1 MSALTSLTP
10 TRGLDANHA
19 ASTGKALLTNRFTL
33 LSGAGAFMDELTRTL
48 QGDHARLYA
57 QFMTYEGDATG
68 EAFAA
73 LLADQAA
80 RGADVRL
87 MVDAYS
93 DMILS
98 DVWPVLLHRQHEVA
112 AERAKTHALF
122 DRLRAQG
129 VGVQRTAPL
138 GALARF
144 ALYRNHKKMVVLDE
158 RIAFVG
164 GINISDHNYDWHDFM
179 VKIEG
184 PLAATLAHDFRTTW
198 DGQTAPLATPC
209 PGEDFVLNQCPGRY
223 SIFEEILRMIDRAQQ
238 TIVIESPYLLG
249 DRIERAL
256 RAAAER
262 GVRVSLILPA
272 HSNKLLYRRWVRV
285 LLRRLDHPNVTVY
298 GFTGCGGMTHAKLIL
313 VDDQWASFGSFNMIE
328 LEGLTQKELNVFSSD
343 PDLIAQLQALI
354 VRDIAQ
360 AVPVPA
366 PRAAGRPLYTVLYHF
381 FRWWTRR
388 LIRSADWKARY
399 C

>member
-1 MSALTSLTP
+1 M
-10 TRGLDANHA
+10 
-19 ASTGKALLTNRFTL
+19 TNRFTL
-33 LSGAGAFMDELTRTL
+33 LAGASAFMDELTRTL
-48 QGDHARLYA
+48 DGDHSRLYA

-68 EAFAA
+68 EAFAS
-73 LLADQAA
+73 LLARQAA

-93 DMILS
+93 DLILS
-98 DVWPVLLHRQHEVA
+98 DVWPVLLHRQREVA
-112 AERAKTHALF
+112 AERARTHALF

-129 VGVQRTAPL
+129 AGVKRTAPL
-138 GALARF
+138 GALGRF
-144 ALYRNHKKMVVLDE
+144 ALYRNHKKMVVLDD

-184 PLAATLAHDFRTTW
+184 PLAAALAHDFRTTW
-198 DGQTAPLATPC
+198 NGQTAPLVTPC

-223 SIFEEILRMIDRAQQ
+223 SVFEEILRMIDRAQR

-272 HSNKLLYRRWVRV
+272 RSNKLLYRRWVRV
-285 LLRRLDHPNVTVY
+285 LLRRLDHPNIAVH
-298 GFTGCGGMTHAKLIL
+298 GFRGCGGMTHAKLIL
-313 VDDQWASFGSFNMIE
+313 VDEQWASFGSFNMIE
-328 LEGLTQKELNVFSSD
+328 LEGLTQKELNVFSSSA
-343 PDLIAQLQALI
+343 DLIAQLQTLI
-354 VRDIAQ
+354 ARDIAQ

-366 PRAAGRPLYTVLYHF
+366 PRFAIGRPLYTVLYRF

-388 LIRSADWKARY
+388 LTRSANWKARY

>member
-1 MSALTSLTP
+1 
-10 TRGLDANHA
+10 
-19 ASTGKALLTNRFTL
+19 LTNQFTL
-33 LSGAGAFMDELTRTL
+33 LTGAGAFMEELTRTL
-48 QGDHARLYA
+48 EGEHSHLYA
-57 QFMTYEGDATG
+57 QFMTFEGDATG
-68 EAFAA
+68 EAFAR
-73 LLADQAA
+73 LLARQAA

-93 DMILS
+93 DVVLS
-98 DVWPVLLHRQHEVA
+98 DVWPVVLHRQREVA

-129 VGVQRTAPL
+129 VAVKRTAPL
-138 GALARF
+138 GALGRF

-184 PLAATLAHDFRTTW
+184 PLAATLAHDFRSTW
-198 DGQTAPLATPC
+198 DGRTVTLATPR
-209 PGEDFVLNQCPGRY
+209 PGEDFVLNQCAGRY
-223 SIFEEILRMIDRAQQ
+223 SVFEEILRMIDRAQH

-249 DRIERAL
+249 NRIERAL

-262 GVRVSLILPA
+262 GVRISLILPA
-272 HSNKLLYRRWVRV
+272 RSNKLLYRRWMRV

-298 GFTGCGGMTHAKLIL
+298 GFGGSGGMTHAKLIV
-313 VDDQWASFGSFNMIE
+313 VDEQWASFGSLNMIE
-328 LEGLTQKELNVFSSD
+328 LEGLTQKELNVFSSSA
-343 PDLIAQLQALI
+343 DLIGQLRTLTA
-354 VRDIAQ
+354 RDIAQ

-366 PRAAGRPLYTVLYHF
+366 PRVVIGRPLYNLLYRF

-388 LIRSADWKARY
+388 LTRSADWKALY

>member
-1 MSALTSLTP
+1 MLV
-10 TRGLDANHA
+10 
-19 ASTGKALLTNRFTL
+19 TNRFTL
-33 LSGAGAFMDELTRTL
+33 LAGAGAFMDELARTL

-57 QFMTYEGDATG
+57 QFMTFEGDATG
-68 EAFAA
+68 QAFADM
-73 LLADQAA
+73 LAQQAA

-93 DMILS
+93 DVILS
-98 DVWPVLLHRQHEVA
+98 DVWPVLIHRQGEVA
-112 AERAKTHALF
+112 AERARTHALF

-129 VGVQRTAPL
+129 AGVKRTAPP
-138 GALARF
+138 GALGRYL
-144 ALYRNHKKMVVLDE
+144 LYRDHKKMVVLDD

-164 GINISDHNYDWHDFM
+164 GINISDHNYGWHDFM

-198 DGQTAPLATPC
+198 DGRTAPLATPC
-209 PGEDFVLNQCPGRY
+209 PGADFALNQCAGRY
-223 SIFEEILRMIDRAQQ
+223 SIFEEILRMIGRAQR

-249 DRIERAL
+249 DHIERAL

-262 GVRVSLILPA
+262 GVRVALILPGR
-272 HSNKLLYRRWVRV
+272 SNKLLYRRWVRV
-285 LLRRLDHPNVTVY
+285 LRRRLDHPHVTVW
-298 GFTGCGGMTHAKLIL
+298 GFRGCGGMTHAKLIL
-313 VDDQWASFGSFNMIE
+313 VDDQWASFGSLNMIE
-328 LEGLTQKELNVFSSD
+328 LEGLTQKELNVFSSS

-354 VRDIAQ
+354 ARDLAQ
-360 AVPVPA
+360 AAPLPA
-366 PRAAGRPLYTVLYHF
+366 PRFVAGRPLYTVLYHF

-388 LIRSADWKARY
+388 LIRDADWKARY

>member
-1 MSALTSLTP
+1 
-10 TRGLDANHA
+10 
-19 ASTGKALLTNRFTL
+19 
-33 LSGAGAFMDELTRTL
+33 
-48 QGDHARLYA
+48 
-57 QFMTYEGDATG
+57 
-68 EAFAA
+68 
-73 LLADQAA
+73 
-80 RGADVRL
+80 
-87 MVDAYS
+87 
-93 DMILS
+93 
-98 DVWPVLLHRQHEVA
+98 
-112 AERAKTHALF
+112 
-122 DRLRAQG
+122 
-129 VGVQRTAPL
+129 
-138 GALARF
+138 
-144 ALYRNHKKMVVLDE
+144 
-158 RIAFVG
+158 
-164 GINISDHNYDWHDFM
+164 
-179 VKIEG
+179 
-184 PLAATLAHDFRTTW
+184 
-198 DGQTAPLATPC
+198 
-209 PGEDFVLNQCPGRY
+209 
-223 SIFEEILRMIDRAQQ
+223 
-238 TIVIESPYLLG
+238 VIESPYLLG